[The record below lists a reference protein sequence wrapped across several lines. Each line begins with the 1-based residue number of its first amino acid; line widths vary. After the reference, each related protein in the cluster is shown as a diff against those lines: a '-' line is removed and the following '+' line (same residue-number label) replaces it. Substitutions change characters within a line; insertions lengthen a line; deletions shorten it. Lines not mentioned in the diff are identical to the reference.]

1 MSELSIE
8 YHAELKRHNYVTP
21 TSYLELIGAFRSLL
35 DKQRGM
41 VTEAKSRY
49 DVGLQKL
56 TETSEQVAGMQAE
69 LVELQPKLVLAGKEA
84 DELMLKIEVDTKEAN
99 VTRANVTKEEAAATK
114 KADEAQAIKIDCEAG
129 LAEALPAL
137 EAAVKAL
144 KTLKRDDIT
153 EVKSM
158 KSPPAGVKLTMEA
171 VCIMFEIKPVKVAAP
186 DGRSKVWPHP
196 GSRARAAW
204 RAAWPPPSQPTR
216 PMSPRRLRAASSSPP
231 LTARA
236 SPRGR
241 WTTSGTPPR
250 R

>member
-1 MSELSIE
+1 MEKHNRQSTVEMCKIFHESVRVMSEKFRS
-8 YHAELKRHNYVTP
+8 AERREVYVTP

-114 KADEAQAIKIDCEAG
+114 KADEAQAI
-129 LAEALPAL
+129 
-137 EAAVKAL
+137 
-144 KTLKRDDIT
+144 T
-153 EVKSM
+153 
-158 KSPPAGVKLTMEA
+158 
-171 VCIMFEIKPVKVAAP
+171 
-186 DGRSKVWPHP
+186 
-196 GSRARAAW
+196 
-204 RAAWPPPSQPTR
+204 
-216 PMSPRRLRAASSSPP
+216 
-231 LTARA
+231 
-236 SPRGR
+236 
-241 WTTSGTPPR
+241 
-250 R
+250 